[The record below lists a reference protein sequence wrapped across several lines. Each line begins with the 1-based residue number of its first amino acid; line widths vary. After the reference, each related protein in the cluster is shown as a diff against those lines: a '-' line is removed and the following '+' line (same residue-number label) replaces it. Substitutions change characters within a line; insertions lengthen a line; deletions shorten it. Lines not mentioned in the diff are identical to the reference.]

1 MLGLRLDSQLKNQKN
16 RKVGINSGGEMSRQF
31 EQNQVLTVEEK
42 KADSE
47 CQAY

>member
-1 MLGLRLDSQLKNQKN
+1 MSPWFD
-16 RKVGINSGGEMSRQF
+16 GEMSRQF

-42 KADSE
+42 KTDSE